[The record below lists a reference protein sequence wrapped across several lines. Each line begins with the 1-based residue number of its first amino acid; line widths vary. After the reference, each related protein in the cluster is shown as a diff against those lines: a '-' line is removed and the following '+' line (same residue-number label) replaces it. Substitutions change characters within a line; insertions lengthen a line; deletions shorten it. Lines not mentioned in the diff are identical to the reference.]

1 MLMMKKFFLFM
12 IMAVFWR
19 TDFVL
24 ASNCAEVGKKISTQ
38 ENGVLVRS
46 KPVVQDGKDMCDIV
60 VVVPARNGEK
70 LRRVEVSVPAE

>member
-1 MLMMKKFFLFM
+1 M
-12 IMAVFWR
+12 IIAIFGGAYS
-19 TDFVL
+19 VL
-24 ASNCAEVGKKISTQ
+24 ASNCAEVGKKVSAQ
-38 ENGVLVRS
+38 EKGVLVRS

>member
-1 MLMMKKFFLFM
+1 MVVA
-12 IMAVFWR
+12 IFWGA
-19 TDFVL
+19 DFVL
-24 ASNCAEVGKKISTQ
+24 ASECAEVGKKVSAR

-70 LRRVEVSVPAE
+70 LRRVEVSVPAT